1 MATKTKSNKILE
13 YTTFSWVGK
22 DKTGKKVHGDIKA
35 KSQQVARSELRR
47 QNISVQRI
55 GKKRKPLFS
64 NAKKIKA
71 QDISLF
77 SRQLATMMES
87 GVPMVQAF
95 EIIEGGQK
103 NPNMQK
109 LLNKVKTDIQSGL
122 SLSEALGKHPVQF
135 DELYCNLVAAGEKA
149 GVLDELLDTI
159 ATYKER
165 TEEIKGKI
173 KKAMYYP
180 AAVLV
185 VAFGVSALLLLKVVP
200 QFEEMFKSFGA
211 DLPSLT
217 QAVVGASRWLQANFL
232 LFLVIIVGSITAFI
246 MIKNRSVKLQH
257 FLDRMALKIPIV
269 GNILNNA
276 AIARFARTLSTTFA
290 AGVPLVE
297 GLDTVAGAVGNIVY
311 KDAVMKIK
319 GDVSTGHQL
328 QLAMQQVGI
337 FPHMVVSMA
346 SIGEESGNLDTM
358 LGKVADYYEQEVAN
372 DVDAMSSLI
381 EPMVMVVI
389 GGLVG
394 VMIVALYLPIFK
406 MAAVM

>member
-1 MATKTKSNKILE
+1 
-13 YTTFSWVGK
+13 
-22 DKTGKKVHGDIKA
+22 KA
-35 KSQQVARSELRR
+35 KSQTVARSELRR
-47 QNISVQRI
+47 QSITVNKI
-55 GKKRKPLFS
+55 GKKRKSIFS
-64 NAKKIKA
+64 QGKKIVA
-71 QDISLF
+71 QDIALF

-87 GVPMVQAF
+87 GVPMVQSF

-103 NPNMQK
+103 NPNMAK
-109 LLNKVKTDIQSGL
+109 LIRAVKIDIQSGL
-122 SLSEALGKHPVQF
+122 SLSESLGKHPVHF

-149 GVLDELLDTI
+149 GVLDELLNTI

-180 AAVLV
+180 AAVIV

-200 QFEEMFKSFGA
+200 QFEEMFKNFGA
-211 DLPSLT
+211 DLPALT
-217 QAVVGASRWLQANFL
+217 QAVVGASEWLQANFFMAL
-232 LFLVIIVGSITAFI
+232 LIVVGTITGFI
-246 MIKNRSVKLQH
+246 MLKNRSLKFAH
-257 FLDRMALKIPIV
+257 ALDRLSLKLPIV

-276 AIARFARTLSTTFA
+276 AIARFSRTLSTTFA

-297 GLDTVAGAVGNIVY
+297 GLDTVAGAAGNIVY
-311 KDAVMKIK
+311 KEATLKIK
-319 GDVSTGHQL
+319 EDVSTGHQL

-358 LGKVADYYEQEVAN
+358 MGKVADYYEQEVAN

-381 EPMVMVVI
+381 EPLVMVLI
-389 GGLVG
+389 GALVG
-394 VMIVALYLPIFK
+394 VMIVAMYLPIFK

>member
-1 MATKTKSNKILE
+1 MATKSNQIAQ
-13 YTTFSWVGK
+13 YVTYSWSGK
-22 DKTGKKVHGDIKA
+22 DKTGKKLKGEIKA
-35 KSQQVARSELRR
+35 KSQTVARSELRR
-47 QNISVQRI
+47 QNITVNRI
-55 GKKRKPLFS
+55 GKKAKPLFS
-64 NAKKIKA
+64 QGKKISP

-87 GVPMVQAF
+87 GVPMVQSF

-103 NPNMQK
+103 NPNMAK
-109 LLNKVKTDIQSGL
+109 LINKVKTDIQSGL

-200 QFEEMFKSFGA
+200 QFEEMFQSFGA
-211 DLPSLT
+211 DLPGLT
-217 QAVVGASRWLQANFL
+217 QMVVGASKSLQANFFFYL
-232 LFLVIIVGSITAFI
+232 IVVVGVIVGFI
-246 MIKNRSVKLQH
+246 MLKNRSLKFAH
-257 FLDRMALKIPIV
+257 ALDRLALKLPIV

-297 GLDTVAGAVGNIVY
+297 GLETVAGAVGNIVY
-311 KDAVMKIK
+311 KEAVLKIK
-319 GDVSTGHQL
+319 NDVSTGHQL
-328 QLAMQQVGI
+328 QLAMQQVNI

-346 SIGEESGNLDTM
+346 SIGEESGNLDQM
-358 LGKVADYYEQEVAN
+358 LGKVADYYETEVAN

-381 EPMVMVVI
+381 EPLVMVVI

-394 VMIVALYLPIFK
+394 VMIVAMYLPIFK
-406 MAAVM
+406 LAAVM

>member
-1 MATKTKSNKILE
+1 MATKSNQIVE
-13 YTTFSWVGK
+13 YTTFTWAGK
-22 DKTGKKVHGDIKA
+22 DKTGKKVKGDIKA
-35 KSQQVARSELRR
+35 KSLTVARSELRR
-47 QNISVQRI
+47 QNITVNKI
-55 GKKRKPLFS
+55 KKKPRPLFS
-64 NAKKIKA
+64 QGKKISP

-87 GVPMVQAF
+87 GVPMVQSF

-103 NPNMQK
+103 NPNMAK

-180 AAVLV
+180 AAVMV

-200 QFEEMFKSFGA
+200 QFEDMFKSFGA
-211 DLPSLT
+211 DLPGLT
-217 QAVVGASRWLQANFL
+217 QMVVAASKSLQANF
-232 LFLVIIVGSITAFI
+232 FKYVIIIVAFI
-246 MIKNRSVKLQH
+246 TGFIMLKNRSLKFAH
-257 FLDRMALKIPIV
+257 ALDRLALKMPIV

-297 GLDTVAGAVGNIVY
+297 GLDTVSGAVGNIVY
-311 KDAVMKIK
+311 SDAVKKIK
-319 GDVSTGHQL
+319 EDVSTGHQL
-328 QLAMQQVGI
+328 QMAMQQVGV

-346 SIGEESGNLDTM
+346 SIGEESGNLDKM
-358 LGKVADYYEQEVAN
+358 LGKVADYYETEVAN

-381 EPMVMVVI
+381 EPLVMVVI

-394 VMIVALYLPIFK
+394 VMIVAMYLPIFK
-406 MAAVM
+406 LAAVM

>member
-1 MATKTKSNKILE
+1 MAIKSNAIVE
-13 YTTFSWVGK
+13 YTTFRWSGK
-22 DKTGKKVHGDIKA
+22 DKTGKKIKGDIKA
-35 KSQQVARSELRR
+35 KSQTVARSELRR
-47 QNISVQRI
+47 QNITVNRI
-55 GKKRKPLFS
+55 GKKRKPLLS
-64 NAKKIKA
+64 QGKKISA

-87 GVPMVQAF
+87 GVPMVQSF

-103 NPNMQK
+103 NPNMQR
-109 LLNKVKTDIQSGL
+109 LLNKIKVDIQSGL
-122 SLSEALGKHPVQF
+122 SLSESLWKHPVQF
-135 DELYCNLVAAGEKA
+135 NELFCNLVAAGEKA

-159 ATYKER
+159 ATYQER

-200 QFEEMFKSFGA
+200 QFQEMFSNFGA
-211 DLPSLT
+211 DLPALT
-217 QAVVGASRWLQANFL
+217 QMVVGASEALQENF
-232 LFLVIIVGSITAFI
+232 FFYVIVVVGFITGFI
-246 MIKNRSVKLQH
+246 MLKNRSLKFAH
-257 FLDRMALKIPIV
+257 FLDRLALKLPIV

-297 GLDTVAGAVGNIVY
+297 GLDTVSGAVGNIVY
-311 KDAVMKIK
+311 KEAVMKIK
-319 GDVSTGHQL
+319 EDVSTGHQL
-328 QLAMQQVGI
+328 QMAMQQVGV

-346 SIGEESGNLDTM
+346 SIGEESGNLDNM
-358 LGKVADYYEQEVAN
+358 LAKVADYYEQEVAN

-381 EPMVMVVI
+381 EPLVMVVI

-394 VMIVALYLPIFK
+394 VMIVAMYLPIFK
-406 MAAVM
+406 LAAVM

>member
-1 MATKTKSNKILE
+1 MATKQNAIVE
-13 YTTFSWVGK
+13 YTTFSWSGK
-22 DKTGKKVHGDIKA
+22 DKTGKKIKGDIKA
-35 KSQQVARSELRR
+35 KSQTVARSELRR
-47 QNISVQRI
+47 QNITINKI
-55 GKKRKPLFS
+55 GKKRKPLLS
-64 NAKKIKA
+64 QGKKITA

-77 SRQLATMMES
+77 TRQLATMMES

-95 EIIEGGQK
+95 EIVEGGQK
-103 NPNMQK
+103 NPNMAK
-109 LLNKVKTDIQSGL
+109 LINKVKVEIQSGL
-122 SLSEALGKHPVQF
+122 SLSESLEKNPVYF

-200 QFEEMFKSFGA
+200 QFQDLFKGFGA
-211 DLPSLT
+211 DLPGLT
-217 QAVVGASRWLQANFL
+217 LMVVGASEALQNHFFKYL
-232 LFLVIIVGSITAFI
+232 IIIVLVITGFI
-246 MIKNRSVKLQH
+246 MLKKRSLKFSHGLQRLSLKL
-257 FLDRMALKIPIV
+257 PII

-297 GLDTVAGAVGNIVY
+297 GLDTVAGAVGNVVY
-311 KDAVMKIK
+311 GDAVRKIK
-319 GDVSTGHQL
+319 EDVSTGHQL
-328 QLAMQQVGI
+328 QLAMQQTGV
-337 FPHMVVSMA
+337 FPHMVVSMS
-346 SIGEESGNLDTM
+346 SIGEESGNLDAM
-358 LGKVADYYEQEVAN
+358 LSKVADYYEQEVSN

-381 EPMVMVVI
+381 EPLVMVVI

-394 VMIVALYLPIFK
+394 VMIVAMYLPIFK
-406 MAAVM
+406 LAAVM

>member
-1 MATKTKSNKILE
+1 MATKSNAIVE
-13 YTTFSWVGK
+13 YTTFSWTGK
-22 DKTGKKVHGDIKA
+22 DKTGKKIKGDIKA
-35 KSQQVARSELRR
+35 KSQTVARSELRR
-47 QNISVQRI
+47 QNITVSKI

-64 NAKKIKA
+64 QGKKISP

-87 GVPMVQAF
+87 GVPMVQSF

-103 NPNMQK
+103 NPNMAT
-109 LLNKVKTDIQSGL
+109 LLGKVKTDIQSGL
-122 SLSEALGKHPVQF
+122 SLSEALGKHPVHF
-135 DELYCNLVAAGEKA
+135 NELYCNLVAAGEKA

-159 ATYKER
+159 ATYQER

-180 AAVLV
+180 ASILV

-200 QFEEMFKSFGA
+200 QFETMFRDFGA
-211 DLPSLT
+211 DLPGLT
-217 QAVVGASRWLQANFL
+217 IMVVEASRSLQDHFFKYL
-232 LFLVIIVGSITAFI
+232 IIVVAFI
-246 MIKNRSVKLQH
+246 TGFIMLKKRSLAFAH
-257 FLDRMALKIPIV
+257 FLERLSLKLPIV

-297 GLDTVAGAVGNIVY
+297 GLDTVSGAVGNIVY
-311 KDAVMKIK
+311 KNAVLKIQA
-319 GDVSTGHQL
+319 DVSTGHQL
-328 QLAMQQVGI
+328 QMAMQQVGV
-337 FPHMVVSMA
+337 FPHMVVSMSA
-346 SIGEESGNLDTM
+346 IGEESGNLDAM
-358 LGKVADYYEQEVAN
+358 LAKVADYYEQEVAN

-381 EPMVMVVI
+381 EPLVMVLI
-389 GGLVG
+389 GAIVG

-406 MAAVM
+406 LAAVM

>member
-1 MATKTKSNKILE
+1 MATKSNQIAE
-13 YTTFSWVGK
+13 YVTYSWSGK
-22 DKTGKKVHGDIKA
+22 DKTGKKLKGEIKA
-35 KSQQVARSELRR
+35 KSQTVARSELRR
-47 QNISVQRI
+47 QNITVNRI
-55 GKKRKPLFS
+55 GKKAKPLFS
-64 NAKKIKA
+64 QGKKISP

-87 GVPMVQAF
+87 GVPMVQSF

-103 NPNMQK
+103 NPNMAK
-109 LLNKVKTDIQSGL
+109 LINKVKTDIQSGL

-200 QFEEMFKSFGA
+200 QFEEMFQSFGA
-211 DLPSLT
+211 DLPGLT
-217 QAVVGASRWLQANFL
+217 QMVVAASKSLQANFFFYL
-232 LFLVIIVGSITAFI
+232 IVVVGVIVGFI
-246 MIKNRSVKLQH
+246 MLKNRSLKFAH
-257 FLDRMALKIPIV
+257 ALDRLALKLPIV

-276 AIARFARTLSTTFA
+276 AIARFSRTLSTTFA

-297 GLDTVAGAVGNIVY
+297 GLETVAGAVGNIVY
-311 KDAVMKIK
+311 KEAVLKIK
-319 GDVSTGHQL
+319 NDVSTGHQL
-328 QLAMQQVGI
+328 QLAMQQVNI

-346 SIGEESGNLDTM
+346 SIGEESGNLDQM
-358 LGKVADYYEQEVAN
+358 LGKVADYYETEVAN

-381 EPMVMVVI
+381 EPLVMVVI

-394 VMIVALYLPIFK
+394 VMIVAMYLPIFK
-406 MAAVM
+406 LAAVM

>member
-1 MATKTKSNKILE
+1 MATKLNAIVE
-13 YTTFSWVGK
+13 YTTFTWAGK
-22 DKTGKKVHGDIKA
+22 DKTGKKVKGDIKA
-35 KSQQVARSELRR
+35 KSQTVARSELRR
-47 QNISVQRI
+47 QNITVNRI

-64 NAKKIKA
+64 QGKKISP

-87 GVPMVQAF
+87 GVPMVQSF

-109 LLNKVKTDIQSGL
+109 LLNKVKVDIQSGL
-122 SLSEALGKHPVQF
+122 SLSEALSKHPVQF

-200 QFEEMFKSFGA
+200 QFQEMFEGFGA
-211 DLPSLT
+211 DLPALT
-217 QAVVGASRWLQANFL
+217 QMVVAASEALQEHFFKYL
-232 LFLVIIVGSITAFI
+232 LIVIGSITGFI
-246 MIKNRSVKLQH
+246 MLKNRSVKFAH
-257 FLDRMALKIPIV
+257 ALDRIALKFPIV

-297 GLDTVAGAVGNIVY
+297 GLDTVSGAVGNIVY
-311 KDAVMKIK
+311 SEAVTKIK
-319 GDVSTGHQL
+319 EDVSTGHQL
-328 QLAMQQVGI
+328 QMAMQQVGI

-346 SIGEESGNLDTM
+346 SIGEESGNLDSM
-358 LGKVADYYEQEVAN
+358 LAKVADYYETEVAN

-381 EPMVMVVI
+381 EPLVMVVI

-394 VMIVALYLPIFK
+394 VMIVAMYLPIFK
-406 MAAVM
+406 LAAVM

>member
-1 MATKTKSNKILE
+1 MATKTNVIAE
-13 YTTFSWVGK
+13 YTTFTWAGK
-22 DKTGKKVHGDIKA
+22 DKTGKKIKGDIKA
-35 KSQQVARSELRR
+35 KSQTVARSELRR
-47 QNISVQRI
+47 QNITVNKI

-64 NAKKIKA
+64 QGKKISP

-87 GVPMVQAF
+87 GVPMVQSF

-109 LLNKVKTDIQSGL
+109 LLNKVKVDIQSGL

-185 VAFGVSALLLLKVVP
+185 VAFGVTALLLLKVVP
-200 QFEEMFKSFGA
+200 QFQEMFQGFGA
-211 DLPSLT
+211 DLPGLT
-217 QAVVGASRWLQANFL
+217 LMVVGASEALQENFFFYL
-232 LFLVIIVGSITAFI
+232 IVIVGTITGFI
-246 MIKNRSVKLQH
+246 MLKNRSVKFAH
-257 FLDRMALKIPIV
+257 ALDRMMLKLPII
-269 GNILNNA
+269 GNIVNNA
-276 AIARFARTLSTTFA
+276 AIARFSRTLATTFA

-297 GLDTVAGAVGNIVY
+297 GLDTVSGAVGNVVY
-311 KDAVMKIK
+311 SDAVKKIK
-319 GDVSTGHQL
+319 EDVSTGHQL
-328 QLAMQQVGI
+328 QMAMQQVGI

-346 SIGEESGNLDTM
+346 SIGEESGNLDSM
-358 LGKVADYYEQEVAN
+358 LSKVADYYETEVAN

-381 EPMVMVVI
+381 EPLVMVVI

-394 VMIVALYLPIFK
+394 VMIVAMYLPIFK
-406 MAAVM
+406 LAAVM

>member
-1 MATKTKSNKILE
+1 MATKSNKIAE
-13 YTTFSWVGK
+13 YVTYSWSGK
-22 DKTGKKVHGDIKA
+22 DKTGKKLKGEIKA
-35 KSQQVARSELRR
+35 KSQTVARSELRR
-47 QNISVQRI
+47 QNITVNRI
-55 GKKRKPLFS
+55 GKKAKPLFS
-64 NAKKIKA
+64 QGKKISP

-87 GVPMVQAF
+87 GVPMVQSF

-103 NPNMQK
+103 NPNMAR
-109 LLNKVKTDIQSGL
+109 LINKVKTDIQSGL

-200 QFEEMFKSFGA
+200 QFEEMFQSFGA
-211 DLPSLT
+211 DLPGLT
-217 QAVVGASRWLQANFL
+217 QMVVGASKSLQDNFFFY
-232 LFLVIIVGSITAFI
+232 LFVVVGVIVGFI
-246 MIKNRSVKLQH
+246 MLKNRSLKFAH
-257 FLDRMALKIPIV
+257 ALDRLALKLPIV

-276 AIARFARTLSTTFA
+276 AIARFSRTLSTTFA

-297 GLDTVAGAVGNIVY
+297 GLDTVAGAVGNVVY
-311 KDAVMKIK
+311 RDAVLKIK
-319 GDVSTGHQL
+319 NDVSTGHQL
-328 QLAMQQVGI
+328 QLAMQQVNI

-346 SIGEESGNLDTM
+346 SIGEESGNLDQM
-358 LGKVADYYEQEVAN
+358 LGKVADYYETEVAN

-381 EPMVMVVI
+381 EPLVMVVI

-394 VMIVALYLPIFK
+394 IMIVAMYLPIFK
-406 MAAVM
+406 LAAVM

>member
-1 MATKTKSNKILE
+1 MATKSKAIME
-13 YTTFSWVGK
+13 YTTFSWAGK
-22 DKTGKKVHGDIKA
+22 DKTGKKVKGNIKA
-35 KSQQVARSELRR
+35 KSQTIARSELRR
-47 QNISVQRI
+47 QNITINKI
-55 GKKRKPLFS
+55 GKKRKPIFS
-64 NAKKIKA
+64 QGKKISA

-87 GVPMVQAF
+87 GVPMVQSF

-103 NPNMQK
+103 NPNMSK
-109 LLNKVKTDIQSGL
+109 LINKVKTNIQSGL
-122 SLSEALGKHPVQF
+122 SLSESLAKHPVQF
-135 DELYCNLVAAGEKA
+135 NELYCNLVAAGEKA

-159 ATYKER
+159 ATYQER

-200 QFEEMFKSFGA
+200 QFEDMFKSFGA
-211 DLPSLT
+211 DLPALT
-217 QAVVGASRWLQANFL
+217 QMVVGASKSLQANFFFYL
-232 LFLVIIVGSITAFI
+232 LVVVGAITGFI
-246 MIKNRSVKLQH
+246 MLKNRSTKFAHTLQ
-257 FLDRMALKIPIV
+257 RMALKMPIV

-276 AIARFARTLSTTFA
+276 SIARFARTLSTTFA

-311 KDAVMKIK
+311 SEAVVKIK
-319 GDVSTGHQL
+319 EDVSTGHQL
-328 QLAMQQVGI
+328 QLAMQQVGV

-346 SIGEESGNLDTM
+346 SIGEESGNLDSM
-358 LGKVADYYEQEVAN
+358 LAKVADYYEQEVAN

-381 EPMVMVVI
+381 EPLVMVVI
-389 GGLVG
+389 GGIVG
-394 VMIVALYLPIFK
+394 VMIVAMYLPIFK
-406 MAAVM
+406 LAAVM

>member
-1 MATKTKSNKILE
+1 MATKSNAIAE
-13 YTTFSWVGK
+13 YVIFSWSGK
-22 DKTGKKVHGDIKA
+22 DKTGKKVKGDIKA
-35 KSQQVARSELRR
+35 KSQTIARSELRR
-47 QNISVQRI
+47 QNIIVNRI
-55 GKKRKPLFS
+55 AKKRKPLLS
-64 NAKKIKA
+64 QGKKISA

-87 GVPMVQAF
+87 GVPMVQSF

-103 NPNMQK
+103 NPNMSK
-109 LLNKVKTDIQSGL
+109 LIGKVKNDIQSGL
-122 SLSEALGKHPVQF
+122 SLSESLSKHPLHF

-180 AAVLV
+180 AAVIV

-211 DLPSLT
+211 DLPALT
-217 QAVVGASRWLQANFL
+217 QMVVRASEALQESFFFYL
-232 LFLVIIVGSITAFI
+232 MIFVGTIVAFVMLKKRSIKFA
-246 MIKNRSVKLQH
+246 H
-257 FLDRMALKIPIV
+257 ALDRLSLKLPII

-311 KDAVMKIK
+311 TTAVHKIK
-319 GDVSTGHQL
+319 EDVSTGHQL
-328 QLAMQQVGI
+328 QMAMQQVGV

-358 LGKVADYYEQEVAN
+358 LAKVADYYEQEVAN

-381 EPMVMVVI
+381 EPLVMVLI
-389 GGLVG
+389 GGIVG
-394 VMIVALYLPIFK
+394 VMIVAMYLPIFK

>member
-1 MATKTKSNKILE
+1 MAKSNKIAE
-13 YTTFSWVGK
+13 YVTYSWSGK
-22 DKTGKKVHGDIKA
+22 DKTGKKIKGDIKA
-35 KSQQVARSELRR
+35 KSQVIARSELRR
-47 QNISVQRI
+47 QNINI
-55 GKKRKPLFS
+55 NKIAKKRKPLLS
-64 NAKKIKA
+64 QGKKITA

-87 GVPMVQAF
+87 GVPMVQSF

-103 NPNMQK
+103 NPNMAK
-109 LLNKVKTDIQSGL
+109 LINKVKTDIQSGL
-122 SLSEALGKHPVQF
+122 SLSESLGKHPVHF

-173 KKAMYYP
+173 KKALYYP

-200 QFEEMFKSFGA
+200 QFQDMFQSFGA
-211 DLPSLT
+211 DLPGLT
-217 QAVVGASRWLQANFL
+217 LMVIAASDALQENFFFYL
-232 LFLVIIVGSITAFI
+232 LIVIGVIAGFI
-246 MIKNRSVKLQH
+246 MLKKRSLKFAH
-257 FLDRMALKIPIV
+257 AIDRMALKMPIV

-311 KDAVMKIK
+311 TDAVHKIK
-319 GDVSTGHQL
+319 EDVSTGHQL
-328 QLAMQQVGI
+328 QLAMQQVGV

-346 SIGEESGNLDTM
+346 SIGEESGNLDDM
-358 LGKVADYYEQEVAN
+358 LGKAADYYEKEVAN

-381 EPMVMVVI
+381 EPLVMVVI

-406 MAAVM
+406 LAAVM

>member
-1 MATKTKSNKILE
+1 MAIKSNAIIE
-13 YTTFSWVGK
+13 YTTFSWAGK
-22 DKTGKKVHGDIKA
+22 DKTGKKVKGDIKA
-35 KSQQVARSELRR
+35 KSQTVARSELRR
-47 QNISVQRI
+47 QNITVNKI
-55 GKKRKPLFS
+55 GKKRKPLLS
-64 NAKKIKA
+64 QGKKITA
-71 QDISLF
+71 QDVSLF

-87 GVPMVQAF
+87 GVPMVQSF

-122 SLSEALGKHPVQF
+122 SLSEALWKHPVQF
-135 DELYCNLVAAGEKA
+135 NELYCNLVAAGEKA

-159 ATYKER
+159 ATYQER

-200 QFEEMFKSFGA
+200 QFQDMFESFGA

-217 QAVVGASRWLQANFL
+217 LMVVGASEALQENFFFYL
-232 LFLVIIVGSITAFI
+232 MVVVAFI
-246 MIKNRSVKLQH
+246 TGFIMLKNRSLKFAH
-257 FLDRMALKIPIV
+257 FLDRLSLKLPIV

-297 GLDTVAGAVGNIVY
+297 GLDTVSGAVGNIVY
-311 KDAVMKIK
+311 KEAVVKIK
-319 GDVSTGHQL
+319 EDVSTGHQL
-328 QLAMQQVGI
+328 QMAMQQVGI

-346 SIGEESGNLDTM
+346 SIGEESGNLDNM

-381 EPMVMVVI
+381 EPLVMVVI

-394 VMIVALYLPIFK
+394 VMIVAMYLPIFK
-406 MAAVM
+406 LAAVM

>member
-1 MATKTKSNKILE
+1 MATKSNAIVE
-13 YTTFSWVGK
+13 YTTFSWSGK
-22 DKTGKKVHGDIKA
+22 DKTGKKIKGDIKA
-35 KSQQVARSELRR
+35 KSQTIARSELRR
-47 QNISVQRI
+47 QNITVNKI
-55 GKKRKPLFS
+55 GKKRKPLLS
-64 NAKKIKA
+64 QGKKISA

-103 NPNMQK
+103 NPNMGK
-109 LLNKVKTDIQSGL
+109 LLNKIKTDIQSGL
-122 SLSEALGKHPVQF
+122 SLSESLGKHPVHF

-200 QFEEMFKSFGA
+200 QFEDMFKDFGA
-211 DLPSLT
+211 DLPGLT
-217 QAVVGASRWLQANFL
+217 QMVVGASKSLQANF
-232 LFLVIIVGSITAFI
+232 FKYAIGTALVITGFI
-246 MIKNRSVKLQH
+246 MLKKRSLKFSHALQRISLKL
-257 FLDRMALKIPIV
+257 PIV
-269 GNILNNA
+269 GNILHNA

-297 GLDTVAGAVGNIVY
+297 GLDTVSGAVGNVVY
-311 KDAVMKIK
+311 ADAVMKIK
-319 GDVSTGHQL
+319 EDVSTGHQL
-328 QLAMQQVGI
+328 QLAMQQTGV
-337 FPHMVVSMA
+337 FPHMVVSMS
-346 SIGEESGNLDTM
+346 SIGEESGNLDAM
-358 LGKVADYYEQEVAN
+358 LGKVADYYEDEVAN

-381 EPMVMVVI
+381 EPLVMVVI

-394 VMIVALYLPIFK
+394 VMIVAMYLPIFK
-406 MAAVM
+406 LASVM

>member
-1 MATKTKSNKILE
+1 MATKSNKIAE
-13 YTTFSWVGK
+13 YVTYSWSGK
-22 DKTGKKVHGDIKA
+22 DKTGKKLKGEIKA
-35 KSQQVARSELRR
+35 KTQTVARSELRR
-47 QNISVQRI
+47 QNITVKRI
-55 GKKRKPLFS
+55 GKKTKPFFS
-64 NAKKIKA
+64 QGKKISP

-87 GVPMVQAF
+87 GVPMVQSF

-103 NPNMQK
+103 NPNMAK
-109 LLNKVKTDIQSGL
+109 LINKVKTDIQSGL
-122 SLSEALGKHPVQF
+122 SLSESLSKHPVQF

-180 AAVLV
+180 AAVMV

-200 QFEEMFKSFGA
+200 QFEEMFQSFGA
-211 DLPSLT
+211 DLPGLT
-217 QAVVGASRWLQANFL
+217 QMVVGASKSLQENFFFY
-232 LFLVIIVGSITAFI
+232 LFIIVGAITGFI
-246 MIKNRSVKLQH
+246 MLKNRSIKFAH
-257 FLDRMALKIPIV
+257 ALDRLALKLPIV

-311 KDAVMKIK
+311 SEAVHKIK
-319 GDVSTGHQL
+319 VDVSTGHQL
-328 QLAMQQVGI
+328 QLAMQQVNV

-346 SIGEESGNLDTM
+346 SIGEESGNLDQM
-358 LGKVADYYEQEVAN
+358 LGKVADYYETEVAN

-381 EPMVMVVI
+381 EPLVMVVI

-394 VMIVALYLPIFK
+394 VMIVAMYLPIFK
-406 MAAVM
+406 LAAVM

>member
-1 MATKTKSNKILE
+1 MATKSNAVVE
-13 YTTFSWVGK
+13 YTTFSWSGK
-22 DKTGKKVHGDIKA
+22 DKTGKKIKGDIKA
-35 KSQQVARSELRR
+35 KSQTVARSELRR
-47 QNISVQRI
+47 QNITVNKI
-55 GKKRKPLFS
+55 GKKRKPLLS
-64 NAKKIKA
+64 QGSKIKA

-103 NPNMQK
+103 NPNMAK
-109 LLNKVKTDIQSGL
+109 LINKVKTDIQSGL
-122 SLSEALGKHPVQF
+122 SLSESLGKHPVQF
-135 DELYCNLVAAGEKA
+135 NELYCNLVAAGEKA

-159 ATYKER
+159 ATYQER

-200 QFEEMFKSFGA
+200 QFEEMFQSFGA
-211 DLPSLT
+211 DLPGLT
-217 QAVVGASRWLQANFL
+217 QMVVAASKSLQANFFFYL
-232 LFLVIIVGSITAFI
+232 LVVVGTITGFI
-246 MIKNRSVKLQH
+246 MLKNRSVKFAH
-257 FLDRMALKIPIV
+257 FLDRMMLRMPIV

-297 GLDTVAGAVGNIVY
+297 GLDTVSGAVGNVVY
-311 KDAVMKIK
+311 SDAVKKIK
-319 GDVSTGHQL
+319 NDVSTGHQL

-346 SIGEESGNLDTM
+346 SIGEESGNLDAM
-358 LGKVADYYEQEVAN
+358 LGKVADYYETEVAN

-381 EPMVMVVI
+381 EPLVMVVI

-394 VMIVALYLPIFK
+394 VMIVAMYLPIFK
-406 MAAVM
+406 LAAVM

>member
-1 MATKTKSNKILE
+1 MATKSNAIVE

-22 DKTGKKVHGDIKA
+22 DKTGKKVKGDIKA
-35 KSQQVARSELRR
+35 KSQTVARSELRR
-47 QNISVQRI
+47 QNITVNRI
-55 GKKRKPLFS
+55 AKKRKPLLS
-64 NAKKIKA
+64 QGKKITA
-71 QDISLF
+71 QDITLF

-109 LLNKVKTDIQSGL
+109 LVNKIKTDIQSGL

-159 ATYKER
+159 ALYKER

-180 AAVLV
+180 TAVLV
-185 VAFGVSALLLLKVVP
+185 VAFGVTALLLLKVVP
-200 QFEEMFKSFGA
+200 QFEDMFKSFGA
-211 DLPSLT
+211 DLPGLT
-217 QAVVGASRWLQANFL
+217 QMVVGASKSLQANFFFYL
-232 LFLVIIVGSITAFI
+232 IVVVGTITGFI
-246 MIKNRSVKLQH
+246 MLKNRSVKFAH
-257 FLDRMALKIPIV
+257 ALDRIALKLPIV

-276 AIARFARTLSTTFA
+276 AIARFSRTLSTTFR

-297 GLDTVAGAVGNIVY
+297 GLDTVSGAVGNVVY
-311 KDAVMKIK
+311 SDAVKKIK
-319 GDVSTGHQL
+319 DDVSTGHQL

-337 FPHMVVSMA
+337 FPHMVISMA
-346 SIGEESGNLDTM
+346 SIGEESGNLDAM
-358 LGKVADYYEQEVAN
+358 LGKVADYYETEVAN

-381 EPMVMVVI
+381 EPLVMVII

-394 VMIVALYLPIFK
+394 VMIVAMYLPIFK
-406 MAAVM
+406 LAAVM

>member
-1 MATKTKSNKILE
+1 
-13 YTTFSWVGK
+13 
-22 DKTGKKVHGDIKA
+22 
-35 KSQQVARSELRR
+35 
-47 QNISVQRI
+47 
-55 GKKRKPLFS
+55 
-64 NAKKIKA
+64 
-71 QDISLF
+71 
-77 SRQLATMMES
+77 MES
-87 GVPMVQAF
+87 GVPMVQSF

-103 NPNMQK
+103 NPNMAK

-122 SLSEALGKHPVQF
+122 SLSESLEKHPVYF

-200 QFEEMFKSFGA
+200 QFEDMFKSFGA
-211 DLPSLT
+211 DLPGLT
-217 QAVVGASRWLQANFL
+217 QMVVAASNSLQKNFFFY
-232 LFLVIIVGSITAFI
+232 LFVVIGFITGFI
-246 MIKNRSVKLQH
+246 MLKNRSIKFAH
-257 FLDRMALKIPIV
+257 ALDRLALKMPIV

-276 AIARFARTLSTTFA
+276 AIARFARTLATTFA

-297 GLDTVAGAVGNIVY
+297 GLDTVSGAVGNVVY
-311 KDAVMKIK
+311 SDAVKKIK
-319 GDVSTGHQL
+319 IDVSTGHQL

-358 LGKVADYYEQEVAN
+358 LGKVADYYEEEVAN

-381 EPMVMVVI
+381 EPLVMVVI

-394 VMIVALYLPIFK
+394 VMIVAMYLPIFK
-406 MAAVM
+406 LAAVM

>member
-1 MATKTKSNKILE
+1 MATKQNAIEE
-13 YTTFSWVGK
+13 YITFTWKGK
-22 DKTGKKVHGDIKA
+22 DKTGKKINGEIKA
-35 KSQQVARSELRR
+35 KSLTVARSELRR
-47 QNISVQRI
+47 QNINVNQI
-55 GKKRKPLFS
+55 VKKRKPLFS
-64 NAKKIKA
+64 QGKPIKA
-71 QDISLF
+71 QDIALF

-103 NPNMQK
+103 NPNMAK
-109 LLNKVKTDIQSGL
+109 MLKDIKNNIQSGL
-122 SLSEALGKHPVQF
+122 SLSESLGKHPLHF

-173 KKAMYYP
+173 KKALYYP
-180 AAVLV
+180 AAVIV

-211 DLPSLT
+211 DLPGLT
-217 QAVVGASRWLQANFL
+217 QMVVHASEALQENFL
-232 LFLVIIVGSITAFI
+232 LYLGIFVGVIVGFI
-246 MIKNRSVKLQH
+246 QLKKRSLKFAH
-257 FLDRMALKIPIV
+257 ALDRLSLKLPIV

-276 AIARFARTLSTTFA
+276 AVARFARTLSTTFR

-297 GLDTVAGAVGNIVY
+297 GLDTVAGAVGNVVY
-311 KDAVMKIK
+311 GDAIKKIK
-319 GDVSTGHQL
+319 EDVSTGHQL
-328 QLAMQQVGI
+328 QLAMQQTGI

-346 SIGEESGNLDTM
+346 AIGEESGNLDAM
-358 LGKVADYYEQEVAN
+358 LAKVADYYEQEVAN

-381 EPMVMVVI
+381 EPLVMVLI
-389 GGLVG
+389 GGIVG
-394 VMIVALYLPIFK
+394 VMIVAMYLPIFK
-406 MAAVM
+406 MAAVL

>member
-1 MATKTKSNKILE
+1 MATKSNKITE
-13 YTTFSWVGK
+13 YIVFSWSGK
-22 DKTGKKVHGDIKA
+22 DKTGKKIKGNIKA
-35 KSQQVARSELRR
+35 KNQTVARSELRR
-47 QNISVQRI
+47 QNITVNKI
-55 GKKRKPLFS
+55 GKKRKPFLS
-64 NAKKIKA
+64 QGKKITA

-87 GVPMVQAF
+87 GVPMVQSF

-103 NPNMQK
+103 NPNMTK
-109 LLNKVKTDIQSGL
+109 LIGNVKTDIQSGL
-122 SLSEALGKHPVQF
+122 SLSEAMSKHPLHF

-200 QFEEMFKSFGA
+200 QFETMFKDFGA
-211 DLPSLT
+211 DLPALT
-217 QAVVGASRWLQANFL
+217 QVVVGASEALQEHFFSYTL
-232 LFLVIIVGSITAFI
+232 RLVLFIVGFI
-246 MIKNRSVKLQH
+246 MLKKRSLKFAHALERMSLKL
-257 FLDRMALKIPIV
+257 PIV

-276 AIARFARTLSTTFA
+276 AIARFARTLATTFA

-297 GLDTVAGAVGNIVY
+297 GLDTVSGAVGNIVY
-311 KDAVMKIK
+311 KEAVIKIK
-319 GDVSTGHQL
+319 NDVSTGHQL
-328 QLAMQQVGI
+328 QLAMQQVGV
-337 FPHMVVSMA
+337 FPHMVISMA
-346 SIGEESGNLDTM
+346 SIGEESGNLDSM
-358 LGKVADYYEQEVAN
+358 LSKVADYYEQEVAN

-381 EPMVMVVI
+381 EPLVMVLI

-394 VMIVALYLPIFK
+394 VMIVAMYLPIFK
-406 MAAVM
+406 LAAVM

>member
-1 MATKTKSNKILE
+1 MATKSNAIVE

-22 DKTGKKVHGDIKA
+22 DKTGKKVKGDIKA
-35 KSQQVARSELRR
+35 KSQTVARSELRR
-47 QNISVQRI
+47 QNITVNRI
-55 GKKRKPLFS
+55 RKKPKPLFS
-64 NAKKIKA
+64 QGKKITP
-71 QDISLF
+71 QDIALF

-103 NPNMQK
+103 NPNMSK
-109 LLNKVKTDIQSGL
+109 LINKIKTDIQSGL

-159 ATYKER
+159 ALYKER

-200 QFEEMFKSFGA
+200 QFEDMFKSFGA
-211 DLPSLT
+211 DLPGLT
-217 QAVVGASRWLQANFL
+217 QMVVGASKALQEHFFFYL
-232 LFLVIIVGSITAFI
+232 IVIVASITGFI
-246 MIKNRSVKLQH
+246 MLKNRSVKFAH
-257 FLDRMALKIPIV
+257 ALDRISLKLPIV

-297 GLDTVAGAVGNIVY
+297 GLDTVSGAVGNVVFS
-311 KDAVMKIK
+311 DAVQKIK
-319 GDVSTGHQL
+319 EDVSTGHQL

-346 SIGEESGNLDTM
+346 SIGEESGNLDAM
-358 LGKVADYYEQEVAN
+358 LGKVADYYETEVAN

-381 EPMVMVVI
+381 EPLVMVVI

-394 VMIVALYLPIFK
+394 VMIVAMYLPIFK
-406 MAAVM
+406 LAAVM

>member
-1 MATKTKSNKILE
+1 MATKSNEIVE
-13 YTTFSWVGK
+13 YATFTWSGK
-22 DKTGKKVHGDIKA
+22 DKTGKKIKGDIKA
-35 KSQQVARSELRR
+35 KSQNIARNELRR
-47 QNISVQRI
+47 QNITVNKI
-55 GKKRKPLFS
+55 GKKRKPLLS
-64 NAKKIKA
+64 QGSKISA

-87 GVPMVQAF
+87 GVPMVQSF

-103 NPNMQK
+103 NPNMEK
-109 LLNKVKTDIQSGL
+109 LLNKVKVDIQSGL
-122 SLSEALGKHPVQF
+122 SLSESLGKHPVHF

-180 AAVLV
+180 AAVMV

-200 QFEEMFKSFGA
+200 QFEDMFKDFGA
-211 DLPSLT
+211 DLPGLT
-217 QAVVGASRWLQANFL
+217 QMVVGASKSLQANFFKYL
-232 LFLVIIVGSITAFI
+232 LIVVAVIVGFI
-246 MIKNRSVKLQH
+246 MLKKRSLKFAHGLERMSLKL
-257 FLDRMALKIPIV
+257 PIV
-269 GNILNNA
+269 GNILHNA
-276 AIARFARTLSTTFA
+276 AIARFSRTLATTFA

-297 GLDTVAGAVGNIVY
+297 GLDTVAGAVGNVVY
-311 KDAVMKIK
+311 GDAVRKIK
-319 GDVSTGHQL
+319 DDVSTGHQL
-328 QLAMQQVGI
+328 QLAMQQTGV
-337 FPHMVVSMA
+337 FPHMVVSMS
-346 SIGEESGNLDTM
+346 SIGEESGNLDQM

-381 EPMVMVVI
+381 EPLVMVVI

-394 VMIVALYLPIFK
+394 VMIVAMYLPIFK
-406 MAAVM
+406 LASVM

>member
-1 MATKTKSNKILE
+1 MATKKSAIE
-13 YTTFSWVGK
+13 EFITFSWSGK
-22 DKTGKKVHGDIKA
+22 DKTGKNIKGDIKA
-35 KSQQVARSELRR
+35 KSMTIARSELRR
-47 QNISVQRI
+47 QNITV
-55 GKKRKPLFS
+55 KKIRKKAKPLFS
-64 NAKKIKA
+64 QGKKINA
-71 QDISLF
+71 QDIALF

-103 NPNMQK
+103 NPNMAK
-109 LLNKVKTDIQSGL
+109 LVKSVKTDIQSGL

-173 KKAMYYP
+173 KKALYYP
-180 AAVLV
+180 AAVIV

-200 QFEEMFKSFGA
+200 QFQDMFKSFGA
-211 DLPSLT
+211 DLPGLT
-217 QAVVGASRWLQANFL
+217 QMVVNASEALQEHFLFYLAVV
-232 LFLVIIVGSITAFI
+232 VGSIVGFI
-246 MIKNRSVKLQH
+246 MLKKRSVKFAH
-257 FLDRMALKIPIV
+257 ALDRLSLKFPIV

-276 AIARFARTLSTTFA
+276 AIARFARTLSTTFR

-297 GLDTVAGAVGNIVY
+297 GLDTVSGAVGNVVY
-311 KDAVMKIK
+311 GDAIKKIK
-319 GDVSTGHQL
+319 EDVSTGHQL

-346 SIGEESGNLDTM
+346 SIGEESGNLDAM
-358 LGKVADYYEQEVAN
+358 LAKVADYYEQEVAN

-381 EPMVMVVI
+381 EPLVMVLI
-389 GGLVG
+389 GGIVG
-394 VMIVALYLPIFK
+394 VMIVAMYLPIFK
-406 MAAVM
+406 LAAVM

>member
-1 MATKTKSNKILE
+1 MATKQNAIEE
-13 YTTFSWVGK
+13 YITFTWKGK
-22 DKTGKKVHGDIKA
+22 DKTGKKINGEIKA
-35 KSQQVARSELRR
+35 KSLTVARSELRR
-47 QNISVQRI
+47 QNINVNQI
-55 GKKRKPLFS
+55 VKKRKPLFS
-64 NAKKIKA
+64 QGKPIKA
-71 QDISLF
+71 QDIALF

-103 NPNMQK
+103 NPNMAK
-109 LLNKVKTDIQSGL
+109 MLKDIKNNIQSGL
-122 SLSEALGKHPVQF
+122 SLSESLGKHPLHF

-173 KKAMYYP
+173 KKALYYP
-180 AAVLV
+180 AAVIV

-211 DLPSLT
+211 DLPGLT
-217 QAVVGASRWLQANFL
+217 QMVVHASEALQENFL
-232 LFLVIIVGSITAFI
+232 LYLGVFVGVIVGFI
-246 MIKNRSVKLQH
+246 QLKKRSLKFAH
-257 FLDRMALKIPIV
+257 ALDRLSLKLPIV

-276 AIARFARTLSTTFA
+276 AVARFARTLSTTFR

-297 GLDTVAGAVGNIVY
+297 GLDTVAGAVGNVVY
-311 KDAVMKIK
+311 GDAIKKIK
-319 GDVSTGHQL
+319 EDVSTGHQL
-328 QLAMQQVGI
+328 QLAMQQTGI

-346 SIGEESGNLDTM
+346 AIGEESGNLDAM
-358 LGKVADYYEQEVAN
+358 LAKVADYYEQEVAN

-381 EPMVMVVI
+381 EPLVMVLI
-389 GGLVG
+389 GGIVG
-394 VMIVALYLPIFK
+394 VMIVAMYLPIFK